1 MITKHKIGEY
11 LTLIINHEA
20 AQSVFSISYFILSGM
35 KDDIRY
41 FNGTAHLTEHLLAQ
55 SLFCADNPFIFANA
69 YVDKEHTCFYGQT
82 FSPYFN
88 QLLYSFLNL
97 FRNLQ
102 VDSDSMDTEKQVIA
116 HVENRKT
123 ASNHQLLDLEKLEY
137 YVFSENDGLHM
148 PTLILEN
155 SFFRIDNTMVR
166 SFIFNELS
174 KSKKYLVISGEFSD
188 STISRIV
195 KSVTEFGDIQN
206 EGDSILL
213 CDEELKRARKQNN
226 LQIEEY
232 KPKHCM
238 TGILLKKVDSIK
250 EWFALN
256 ILCVFYQTYINNF
269 LRKTRNHL
277 IDLAAKQYENA
288 CILIFYYFADF
299 ENTMDLLYSI
309 ELGYFSELL
318 ISMKRTFLFPF
329 MEKIINP
336 LEYHKLQFKSI
347 CFNRADEILQ
357 SSKVMEVVDSITPE
371 YIVEIHNKCLNGKYY
386 DIAGRRD

>member
-137 YVFSENDGLHM
+137 YVFSENDGLQD
-148 PTLILEN
+148 
-155 SFFRIDNTMVR
+155 R
-166 SFIFNELS
+166 
-174 KSKKYLVISGEFSD
+174 
-188 STISRIV
+188 
-195 KSVTEFGDIQN
+195 KSV
-206 EGDSILL
+206 
-213 CDEELKRARKQNN
+213 
-226 LQIEEY
+226 
-232 KPKHCM
+232 
-238 TGILLKKVDSIK
+238 V
-250 EWFALN
+250 
-256 ILCVFYQTYINNF
+256 
-269 LRKTRNHL
+269 
-277 IDLAAKQYENA
+277 
-288 CILIFYYFADF
+288 
-299 ENTMDLLYSI
+299 
-309 ELGYFSELL
+309 
-318 ISMKRTFLFPF
+318 
-329 MEKIINP
+329 
-336 LEYHKLQFKSI
+336 
-347 CFNRADEILQ
+347 
-357 SSKVMEVVDSITPE
+357 
-371 YIVEIHNKCLNGKYY
+371 
-386 DIAGRRD
+386 